1 MMIGQYN
8 YNLDPKKRLTI
19 PTKFRG
25 DLSDGAI
32 LTKGVD
38 GCLFLYPKKQ
48 WEELAEKISTQPYI
62 TQSNVRSISR
72 EIIAQAID
80 VGLDSLGRILIPDYL
95 KEHAKLERKTV
106 IVGLYNRAEIWDEEE
121 WKKYNEKNETKMN
134 KKKKKQ
140 RIKLT

>member
-8 YNLDPKKRLTI
+8 YNLDTKKRLTI

-25 DLSDGAI
+25 DLQDGAV

-38 GCLFLYPKKQ
+38 GCLFLYPKKH
-48 WEELAEKISTQPYI
+48 WEELAGKISSQPYI

-80 VGLDSLGRILIPDYL
+80 VDLDSMSRVLIPDYL
-95 KEHAKLERKTV
+95 KEHAKLTKSIV
-106 IVGLYNRAEIWDEEE
+106 IVGLYNRAEIWDEAE
-121 WKKYNEKNETKMN
+121 WNKYNLNNQTKM
-134 KKKKKQ
+134 KEITEGLKELG
-140 RIKLT
+140 I

>member
-1 MMIGQYN
+1 MIGQYN

-25 DLSDGAI
+25 DLTDGAV

-48 WEELAEKISTQPYI
+48 WEDLAGKISNQPYI

-72 EIIAQAID
+72 EIIAQATD
-80 VGLDSLGRILIPDYL
+80 VNLDSLGRI
-95 KEHAKLERKTV
+95 
-106 IVGLYNRAEIWDEEE
+106 
-121 WKKYNEKNETKMN
+121 
-134 KKKKKQ
+134 
-140 RIKLT
+140 